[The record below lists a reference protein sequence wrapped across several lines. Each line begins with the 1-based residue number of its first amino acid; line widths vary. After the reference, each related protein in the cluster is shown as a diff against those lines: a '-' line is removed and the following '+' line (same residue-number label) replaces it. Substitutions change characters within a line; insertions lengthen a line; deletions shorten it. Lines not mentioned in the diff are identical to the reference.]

1 MSAHSEI
8 YKDCT
13 IKIMEDGQLSI
24 DKKPIDCNYDSAEK
38 MWYSRYL
45 PYSQYPS
52 QIELAKAII
61 ASSEE
66 FGFRPL

>member
-13 IKIMEDGQLSI
+13 IEITEDGQLSI
-24 DKKPIDCNYDSAEK
+24 DKKLIDCKYDLTEK
-38 MWYSRYL
+38 KWYTKYL
-45 PYSQYPS
+45 PYSQYSS
-52 QIELAKAII
+52 QLDLAKAII
-61 ASSEE
+61 ANTEE